1 MAMTSSVQSQISKR
15 NTLSIGGNVVVN
27 GNSGGGGATLVF
39 GHQLSP
45 VSSIEF
51 VGSTGLNSLLGVQT
65 SR

>member
-15 NTLSIGGNVVVN
+15 NTLSIGGNVAVN
-27 GNSGGGGATLVF
+27 GKTGGGGATVVF
-39 GHQLSP
+39 AHQLSP

-51 VGSTGLNSLLGVQT
+51 VGSTGLRALLGVQT